1 MKIDFSR
8 RLSKGYSLMASF
20 PAAIY
25 RLGRKRLGL
34 LCPRALYYVVPGK
47 GWVTDWVGY
56 YITRNIATQFGWRA
70 CVTSTPHLLVD
81 HIVHYGEM
89 GAFLS
94 RVGSRCNRQNTVVAT
109 IFHGARSSRFPVL
122 AESVDRFVDNLHLLA
137 RVVTACRIMQERLI
151 AWGASPEKVVRVPLG
166 VDLSLFTP
174 VSDRRKREV
183 RRRMGVP
190 DGAVCIGSF
199 QKDGVGWGEG
209 LVPKLIKGPDIFIQ
223 VVERLKAQ
231 YNLFVLLTG
240 PARGYVKQG
249 LKAAGIP
256 YKHRM
261 PSDFRDIV
269 DFYRCLDLYL
279 VTSREEGGPKAVLES
294 LATGVPLVSTRVG
307 LAPDVIQ
314 HGHNG
319 LLADQEDIDAL
330 AEHVAELVE
339 SADLRRQ
346 LIAQGLRD
354 IAPYDWS
361 HIAAQYYH
369 QIYLP
374 LLGDT

>member
-1 MKIDFSR
+1 
-8 RLSKGYSLMASF
+8 
-20 PAAIY
+20 
-25 RLGRKRLGL
+25 
-34 LCPRALYYVVPGK
+34 
-47 GWVTDWVGY
+47 
-56 YITRNIATQFGWRA
+56 
-70 CVTSTPHLLVD
+70 
-81 HIVHYGEM
+81 
-89 GAFLS
+89 
-94 RVGSRCNRQNTVVAT
+94 VAT
-109 IFHGARSSRFPVL
+109 IFHGARSSRFPLL
-122 AESVDRFVDNLHLLA
+122 AESVNRFIDNLPLLA
-137 RVVTACRIMQERLI
+137 RVVTACRIMEERLI

-174 VSDRRKREV
+174 VSDQRKREV

-209 LVPKLIKGPDIFIQ
+209 LVPKLIKGPDVFIQ
-223 VVERLKAQ
+223 VVELLKAQ

-256 YKHRM
+256 YRHQM
-261 PSDFRDIV
+261 LSDYRDIV

-314 HGHNG
+314 HDHNG
-319 LLADQEDIDAL
+319 LLANQGDVDAL
-330 AEHVAELVE
+330 AEHAAGLIEN
-339 SADLRRQ
+339 ADWRRR
-346 LIAQGLRD
+346 LIAQGWKD
-354 IAPYDWS
+354 IVPYDWS

-369 QIYLP
+369 QVYLP
-374 LLGDT
+374 LLGDTRRIDR